1 MILAVTS
8 KPAKKRDGRAPREPL
23 HPMVAGIVEGIAF
36 PAVMERIGG
45 RALTPLE
52 EAIVAFHTVA
62 SKDDMRRAI
71 ERARKVRLEGTDAN
85 LAVVLLTAWSHT
97 AAQFPEFEA
106 EHLATWTRAKALV
119 GPRTPKELAAMV
131 ATVEGMYE
139 TDRTGNHERTYQLF
153 GEILRTLGR
162 QSPCYGWHLMMLARL
177 LGRHGKLAK
186 IETELDCL
194 VESDPKRYRGKIA
207 IYRFCNAVECGRLE
221 EAERWLAVARQDPAA
236 CSAMDLYEYPIF
248 GRLLKIM
255 KDPHA
260 LDGDADC
267 PKWAR
272 IMGLLMERRPGEAL
286 DLARVD
292 EIEHPWT
299 TMKSFGSDSLGL
311 IRSEI
316 ACGNHLAARRLL
328 EGRRALGNRHWIDDL
343 YFARIERQ
351 AGNAEAAARHFA
363 AMLHSAEFFGSQGR
377 VDFELGL
384 ACELE

>member
-8 KPAKKRDGRAPREPL
+8 RPARKRESRERREPQ
-23 HPMVAGIVEGIAF
+23 HPMVAGIVEGISF
-36 PAVMERIGG
+36 QAVMERIGG

-52 EAIVAFHTVA
+52 EAIAAFHAVA
-62 SKDDMRRAI
+62 SKEDMRRGL

-85 LAVVLLTAWSHT
+85 LAVVFLTAWSHT
-97 AAQFPEFEA
+97 AAQFEELQE
-106 EHLATWTRAKALV
+106 EHRATWTRAKALV

-131 ATVEGMYE
+131 ATVEGIYE
-139 TDRTGNHERTYQLF
+139 TDRTGNHDRTYELF

-162 QSPCYGWHLMMLARL
+162 QSPRYGWHLMMLARM
-177 LGRHGKLAK
+177 LGRHGKLAT

-236 CSAMDLYEYPIF
+236 CRAMELYEYPIF

-255 KDPHA
+255 RDPHA

-272 IMGLLMERRPGEAL
+272 SMGLLMERRPGEAL
-286 DLARVD
+286 ELARAD
-292 EIEHPWT
+292 
-299 TMKSFGSDSLGL
+299 
-311 IRSEI
+311 
-316 ACGNHLAARRLL
+316 
-328 EGRRALGNRHWIDDL
+328 
-343 YFARIERQ
+343 
-351 AGNAEAAARHFA
+351 
-363 AMLHSAEFFGSQGR
+363 
-377 VDFELGL
+377 
-384 ACELE
+384 